1 MLRRISGLFCP
12 LVWPGTGPKAD
23 WDRNWP
29 ELIAVAVGM
38 WLIGRDAPEAVL
50 LGLWIASLGVWWLGV
65 VLGWGRPSRI
75 WMGLIGGW
83 IISRVSAGAS
93 SAWLPWAVAWTAATM
108 RWRRPLHAAAA
119 AVTLA
124 FAILGENSG
133 LSIATLPTLLLI
145 VGAVGLRRQDGRPY
159 LALQSTECALT
170 GVIALLGVGLAA
182 IQLIPLL
189 FAWRTPIGSV
199 LRGLIVWGAAI
210 ALVPFGFGTDRLM
223 RWTIAHLRSPRL
235 YVPAVARWA
244 AAWCV
249 LTLLWLLAAPLAIN
263 RPDIFGLAPATG
275 APRLADLILSRSF
288 LVHTTQRSVDFWIGA
303 GLSVLALTGVLALVA
318 ADLRRRRTELHVSAT
333 CTNGTLRPAA
343 PLHLPDGTAVYVAFA
358 APETDEARATGEPV
372 TESMQPTGESPQ
384 KEKALPLQQRL
395 DIQRFRHTVPSGA
408 NPWQLPHWQITFL
421 LLFAATIGVILF
433 LRLFKLESLQ
443 REIYGDIMIVRNY
456 VTNVLAGHWPTRF
469 DLSAGP
475 LYHYLIAPIV
485 VLFGRDYVGL
495 KIASVIISLG
505 GLAAT
510 YALCREIV
518 DDYFALLTTFIAGV
532 SSWLLVFSRLGNS
545 QILSPL
551 LTAAML
557 WLAARFV
564 KFGRQADLIACAV
577 VSALGLYVYPQLFIL
592 PGVAFVVLVLLR
604 WTGFVVPGRMLGLF
618 VLVTLI
624 CAIPFI
630 FIVRA
635 DPANFTVGYVGSKL
649 KAEGDLPALL
659 AQNTIKALLALHV
672 RGDEIFRSNPP
683 GQPHLDP
690 ISGVLFLAGALY
702 WLTDRERRRWA
713 PLWLA
718 PFLLLQVP
726 SILAVNQPREV
737 PSASRTLGV
746 TPIAYMLVAS
756 GLWWLIGAV
765 QRRTRRWTAPIAATA
780 ILLAAILALNVQ
792 RYFHDYLSNLPYGD
806 IPIGRLIADYADS
819 LPDDTHVYMVGCCWI
834 YSIPDRFVDKEV
846 AQPQNWHYL
855 EANQLSCTQ
864 LQYLKLPAVLIWSFR
879 DALPAPQLASC
890 QHYLP
895 AQLYTYRGKPTFR
908 AAVLR
913 PDLPPQQGGATAA
926 TETRQGLEAT
936 LIELDGQ
943 QADLIY
949 SKLDMGSPADMFDGN
964 RATLARGLEANPF
977 VLEFVFSRPRPISG
991 LSADFAH
998 MDFTITARL
1007 YGEGDAEGRTYT
1019 LEYRDRVPE
1028 EPHIEM
1034 AFENP
1039 PAAVRKL
1046 RLEIL
1051 QLNPPLD
1058 VHIHVREIKLK

>member
-1 MLRRISGLFCP
+1 M
-12 LVWPGTGPKAD
+12 
-23 WDRNWP
+23 
-29 ELIAVAVGM
+29 AVGM

-50 LGLWIASLGVWWLGV
+50 VGLWIAGFGAWWLGV
-65 VLGWGRPSRI
+65 VLGWGRLSRV

-83 IISRVSAGAS
+83 IIGRLGVGAS
-93 SAWLPWAVAWTAATM
+93 SAWLPWAVAWTTATM
-108 RWRRPLHAAAA
+108 RWRRPLYAAAA
-119 AVTLA
+119 TVTLA
-124 FAILGENSG
+124 LTILGENSG

-145 VGAVGLRRQDGRPY
+145 IGAVGLQPQRKRPY
-159 LALQSTECALT
+159 FAVRSTEWTLP
-170 GVIALLGVGLAA
+170 GIIALLGVGLAA

-189 FAWRTPIGSV
+189 FAWRTPLGDV
-199 LRGLIVWGAAI
+199 LKGLLAWGAVI
-210 ALVPFGFGTDRLM
+210 GLVPIGHGTDRLM
-223 RWTIAHLRSPRL
+223 QWALVHLRSPRM

-244 AAWCV
+244 AAWG
-249 LTLLWLLAAPLAIN
+249 LLALLWLLAALLLIN
-263 RPDIFGLAPATG
+263 QPEIFGLAPATG
-275 APRLADLILSRSF
+275 APQLADLILSRS
-288 LVHTTQRSVDFWIGA
+288 LLAHTMQRSADFWVGF
-303 GLSVLALTGVLALVA
+303 GLSVLALTGVLVLA
-318 ADLRRRRTELHVSAT
+318 ATDLHRRRTELHVSAT
-333 CTNGTLRPAA
+333 CTDGTLRPAT
-343 PLHLPDGTAVYVAFA
+343 PLRLPEGTAVYVAFA
-358 APETDEARATGEPV
+358 APETDEAMTTGEPV
-372 TESMQPTGESPQ
+372 TESMPLHGESCQP
-384 KEKALPLQQRL
+384 EEALSLQQRT
-395 DIQRFRHTVPSGA
+395 DIRQSQLTTTPGA
-408 NPWQLPHWQITFL
+408 NPWQLPQRQIAFL
-421 LLFAATIGVILF
+421 LLFAATIGIILF
-433 LRLFKLESLQ
+433 LRLFKLEWLQ

-485 VLFGRDYVGL
+485 ALVGRDYTGL
-495 KIASVIISLG
+495 KIASVIVSLG

-510 YALCREIV
+510 YALCRELV

-545 QILSPL
+545 QIISPL

-618 VLVTLI
+618 VVVTLI

-659 AQNTIKALLALHV
+659 AQNTVKALLALHV

-713 PLWLA
+713 PIWLA
-718 PFLLLQVP
+718 PLLLLQVP
-726 SILAVNQPREV
+726 SIMAVNQPREV
-737 PSASRTLGV
+737 PSASRTLGI

-756 GLWWLIGAV
+756 GLWWLIGAI
-765 QRRTRRWTAPIAATA
+765 RRRVHRWVAPIAATA

-792 RYFHDYLSNLPYGD
+792 RYFRDYLSNLPYGD

-846 AQPQNWHYL
+846 ARPQNWHYL

-890 QHYLP
+890 PHYLP
-895 AQLYTYRGKPTFR
+895 GQLYTYRGKPTFR
-908 AAVLR
+908 AAVVR
-913 PDLPPQQGGATAA
+913 PDLPPQQGSATAA
-926 TETRQGLEAT
+926 ETRQGLEAT

-943 QADLIY
+943 PVDLIY

-977 VLEFVFSRPRPISG
+977 VLEFVFSKPRPIAG

-1007 YGEGDAEGRTYT
+1007 YGDGDAEGRTYT